1 MFVLFAMVCP
11 VGSVSRFS
19 VVGFSGSRALRG
31 VCVPVLRGACGA
43 VGSGSVVAVGCAGGV
58 DGFVRS
64 FFGSRAV
71 VFRVGS
77 FGSGRGA
84 FARRSVAVV
93 EWVASRG
100 GCWVSF
106 PVGACPVGLVPSS
119 SSRSCFAGFRSG
131 SWSSLAFAV
140 GLGVPCF
147 VFLGRGA
154 VGVPAWLR
162 SCGGGWFVA

>member
-1 MFVLFAMVCP
+1 MV
-11 VGSVSRFS
+11 SISQFS
-19 VVGFSGSRALRG
+19 VVGFSGSRSLRG
-31 VCVPVLRGACGA
+31 VSVGALSGACGA
-43 VGSGSVVAVGCAGGV
+43 VASGSVVAVGCARGV

-64 FFGSRAV
+64 RFSRAV

-93 EWVASRG
+93 EWVAARG

-119 SSRSCFAGFRSG
+119 VSRSCFWGSGSG
-131 SWSSLAFAV
+131 SWASLAFAV
-140 GLGVPCF
+140 GCFVPCF
-147 VFLGRGA
+147 VFLGRGVVA
-154 VGVPAWLR
+154 PSWLVPL
-162 SCGGGWFVA
+162 GGGWFASF